1 MKKNKGDNF
10 FVSQIKTENKEK
22 IDNVYYISMIN
33 EVSNNKIK
41 NNK

>member
-1 MKKNKGDNF
+1 MKKNKGDDF
-10 FVSQIKTENKEK
+10 FVIQIKTENKEK